1 MLTKLIGEELK
12 LKAIDFLSPIRRIV
26 SDHKVAPIQIT
37 FDPRTPG
44 VTRLHLIPLKTNLIH
59 RSSSVVL
66 INGWYIF
73 LVGPSWSDLLRFFI
87 QTLNEKAEPG
97 KHLHGDALAP
107 ILDSTVE
114 RMRRLYPTV
123 PDEKILDDLND
134 VVGLCIAVAH
144 GQDVPPE
151 IQSEVSFVDL
161 ARHMKA
167 PFRMDLLVS
176 PMLKAGVWQC
186 SLHCKGCYA
195 AGQQGMAIGKSL
207 STDEWKV
214 IIDRCRE
221 AGIPQVTFT
230 GGEPTEREDL
240 IDLIDHARWH
250 ITRLNTN
257 GVNLSSDYC
266 RKLFHANLDA
276 VQVTLYSQDSGVH
289 DDLVGREGAW
299 AETVR
304 GIGNAVKAGLSVSVN
319 TPLVRE
325 NVAYDQTLQFIKN
338 LGVNYATCSGLILT
352 GAAPGRLQAG
362 AALSGDALMEILRK
376 AVKTAETLDL
386 DLLFT
391 SPGWLSGEQM
401 AELGLPKPI
410 CGACL
415 SNMAVMPNGAV
426 SPCQSWLE
434 DPDGLGN
441 LLFTPWKSIWNR
453 PVCKK
458 MRIIDQEG
466 CPLNDAAARQVKS

>member
-1 MLTKLIGEELK
+1 VFT
-12 LKAIDFLSPIRRIV
+12 LKAIDFLSPLRRIA
-26 SDHKVAPIQIT
+26 SDRKAAPIQVT
-37 FDPRTPG
+37 FDPRTPD
-44 VTRLHLIPLKTNLIH
+44 VTRLHVIPLKTNLVQ
-59 RSSSVVL
+59 RTPSVVL
-66 INGWYIF
+66 INGWHMF

-97 KHLHGDALAP
+97 RHLEGDALAP
-107 ILDSTVE
+107 ILGTTIE
-114 RMRRLYPTV
+114 RMRRLYPSV
-123 PDEKILDDLND
+123 SEDIMLDDLND

-144 GQDVPPE
+144 GIDVSPE
-151 IQSEVSFVDL
+151 IQSEVTFVDL

-176 PMLKAGVWQC
+176 PMTEAGVWQC

-195 AGQQGMAIGKSL
+195 TGQQGMKIDQSL
-207 STDEWKV
+207 STEAWKA
-214 IIDRCRE
+214 IIDRCQD

-230 GGEPTEREDL
+230 GGEPTERHDL
-240 IDLIDHARWH
+240 IDLVDHARWH

-266 RKLFHANLDA
+266 RKLFDANLDA
-276 VQVTLYSQDSGVH
+276 VQVTLYSGDAAVH
-289 DDLVGREGAW
+289 DDLVGKKGAW
-299 AETVR
+299 TDTVE
-304 GIGNAVKAGLSVSVN
+304 GIRNAVQAGLSVSVN

-325 NVAYDQTLQFIKN
+325 NGAYDPTLHFIKS
-338 LGVNYATCSGLILT
+338 LGVKYVTCSGLILT
-352 GAAPGRLQAG
+352 GSAPDRLQAG
-362 AALSGDALMEILRK
+362 AALSGDELMEILRK
-376 AVKTAETLDL
+376 AVKTAESLDL

-401 AELGLPKPI
+401 TELGLPNPI

-434 DPDGLGN
+434 DPGGLGN
-441 LLFTPWKSIWNR
+441 LLTTPWKSIWNR

-458 MRIIDQEG
+458 MRAVDQEG
-466 CPLNDAAARQVKS
+466 CPLNDALMREVKS